1 MARFEHLLFVCT
13 HERDA
18 DSSKP
23 SCGRRGGK
31 ELLAALK
38 EEVVAHKLKG
48 RVRVVASGCLDFCSK
63 GCALVALRAPSD
75 DPNHSP
81 AAESWYTHLTAR
93 DASGVF
99 RAQVLANQQD
109 QAHLEITR
117 QLESTK
123 R

>member
-1 MARFEHLLFVCT
+1 
-13 HERDA
+13 
-18 DSSKP
+18 
-23 SCGRRGGK
+23 
-31 ELLAALK
+31 
-38 EEVVAHKLKG
+38 VVAHKLKG

>member
-31 ELLAALK
+31 ELLKNLK
-38 EEVVAHKLKG
+38 DEVVAHNLKG
-48 RVRVVASGCLDFCSK
+48 RVRVVSSGCLDFCSK

-75 DPNHSP
+75 DANHSP
-81 AAESWYTHLTAR
+81 PGESWYTHLTAE
-93 DASGVF
+93 DAGDVF
-99 RAQVLANQQD
+99 AKQVLANDQQK
-109 QAHLEITR
+109 AHLETTR
-117 QLESTK
+117 QILSTK